1 MNKMGNIIKNK
12 WKKILASFLAFIM
25 TFQAVSG
32 LLDVTAYE
40 MKKVNLSATSGD
52 YRNKELCSSQLLN
65 KDKLNVKETV
75 TKKDPITYNQK
86 DTYDESLEVKVKRT
100 ENSKTYKLSNGTY
113 VQETYFEPIH
123 KKEGTEFVEIDNTL
137 ENTSKARSLPIY
149 ENKDGYYSFKVQD
162 KVMSIQTDE
171 AQILKVMNDSAKL
184 DVYNVKDN
192 IIL

>member
-1 MNKMGNIIKNK
+1 MGNIIKNK